1 MTPALTRRQALGLFG
16 GASAG
21 AAALLAGC
29 QVQVAPEQG
38 SGADA
43 PPIELPDP
51 AVELPTEDIT
61 FRWLDGGGNRKLYQE
76 PLFAAYQEKHSN
88 ITVQYDGTNMD
99 TLNETVPLG
108 VRNGTAPDV
117 FAIGNKIKHRTAIDS
132 GWCQPIEDVVP
143 DFEAWQ
149 SAFPEGSFVPN
160 VHVFDGKVYSFPLT
174 GSGDIT
180 EMIIHNVSL
189 LEKAGVDPERDI
201 ATWDQFRAAAKKIA
215 ESGKGQYYGLMNSR
229 TPVKIADGLLST
241 VGFQGGLD
249 LTTGEYA
256 YDADDVFDVVD
267 LLLAIH
273 SDGSF
278 WPDFAGISA
287 ADARGRM
294 PNNVAGLQVDG
305 PYSIVEWEQA
315 DFEFGMGLMPTREA
329 GDSYTCSYNYGG
341 GSNVFVFAEAKYPNV
356 AGDLF
361 SYMGSIEGQVQLVLQ
376 ARGAL
381 KPSHPDAM
389 QQAIDSGGDIDP
401 NFTQVRELSDQVMR
415 VGPEPV
421 VRNADVAMVEEKPV
435 KPGWSDLL
443 GGMLT
448 GQVSDIKAELR
459 TLTDQLNKN
468 LDTAI
473 AEARADGADVSREDF
488 VFPNWDQSVD
498 YTQADYDAL

>member
-1 MTPALTRRQALGLFG
+1 
-16 GASAG
+16 
-21 AAALLAGC
+21 

-61 FRWLDGGGNRKLYQE
+61 FRLLDGGGNRKLYQE

-294 PNNVAGLQVDG
+294 PNNVAGLQVD
-305 PYSIVEWEQA
+305 
-315 DFEFGMGLMPTREA
+315 
-329 GDSYTCSYNYGG
+329 
-341 GSNVFVFAEAKYPNV
+341 
-356 AGDLF
+356 
-361 SYMGSIEGQVQLVLQ
+361 
-376 ARGAL
+376 
-381 KPSHPDAM
+381 
-389 QQAIDSGGDIDP
+389 
-401 NFTQVRELSDQVMR
+401 
-415 VGPEPV
+415 
-421 VRNADVAMVEEKPV
+421 
-435 KPGWSDLL
+435 
-443 GGMLT
+443 
-448 GQVSDIKAELR
+448 
-459 TLTDQLNKN
+459 
-468 LDTAI
+468 
-473 AEARADGADVSREDF
+473 
-488 VFPNWDQSVD
+488 
-498 YTQADYDAL
+498 